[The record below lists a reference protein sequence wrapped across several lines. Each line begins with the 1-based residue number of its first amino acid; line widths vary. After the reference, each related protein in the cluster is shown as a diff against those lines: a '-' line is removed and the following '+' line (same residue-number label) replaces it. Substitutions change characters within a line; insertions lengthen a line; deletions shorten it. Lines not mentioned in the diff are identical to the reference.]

1 VNVTAVSKYDPVMT
15 GFSTPAVSAPSKSA
29 ATYADKPPSQKTAEQ
44 QKSTAFL
51 KKPNFDIM
59 SLSEDERKQLEEALK
74 QLNDSIASY
83 NKMLRFR
90 YNEEA
95 EQTYVEIIDTT
106 TQEVVASLPP
116 EFLIDLS
123 IKMKELIGLFIDKKV

>member
-1 VNVTAVSKYDPVMT
+1 VNVTAVSKHDPVMT
-15 GFSTPAVSAPSKSA
+15 GFSMPAVSAPSKPGASSPE
-29 ATYADKPPSQKTAEQ
+29 KPPLQKAAEQ
-44 QKSTAFL
+44 QRKTAVL
-51 KKPNFDIM
+51 KQPKFDIM
-59 SLSEDERKQLEEALK
+59 ALSEDERKKLEEELK
-74 QLNDSIASY
+74 KLNDSIAGY

-95 EQTYVEIIDTT
+95 EQTYVEVIDTE